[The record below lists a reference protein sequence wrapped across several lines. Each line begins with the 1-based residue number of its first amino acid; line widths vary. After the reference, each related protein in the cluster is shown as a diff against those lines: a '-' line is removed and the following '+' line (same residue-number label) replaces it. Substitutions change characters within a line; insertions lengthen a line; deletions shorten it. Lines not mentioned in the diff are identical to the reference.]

1 MGKNIL
7 EVCLSP
13 DLGGLELFSVHCYD
27 SFKTKGVCKI
37 ALAFE
42 KKLDKYLACD
52 DKIYVERNKFF
63 PFVPAFELAKRIDE
77 NEIDVVHFHWTRD
90 IATVVLAKLISKRKP
105 QIVQSRHMDMT
116 RFKDDFYHRW
126 LYENVSKIHAVTRQ
140 VKEQLIKYIPNS
152 VRPDVELVY
161 LGVKSKKELDLSE
174 IRKKHDIKDGEF
186 VVGIVGRIE
195 EGKGQSIVIEAISK
209 LKSSNVKLLI
219 VGDGMGDDY
228 LDKLHDSSAKYEI
241 EKRVIFTG
249 FTKEVDAYMQMCD
262 VTVLATKNETFGLVV
277 IESMANST
285 PVIATN
291 RGGPL
296 EIIDDM
302 VDGLLYD
309 GGVDDLAKKIEL
321 LLHDEDLKSEL
332 SLNSLRK
339 VQDKFDFNKQMEKL
353 YEMITRDSHEV
364 EV

>member
-37 ALAFE
+37 ALAFD
-42 KKLDKYLACD
+42 KKLDKYLECD
-52 DKIYVERNKFF
+52 DKVYVERNKFF
-63 PFVPAFELAKRIDE
+63 PFVPAFELAKQIDE
-77 NEIDVVHFHWTRD
+77 NEIDFIHFHWTRD
-90 IATVVLAKLISKRKP
+90 IMTVVLAKLFSKRDVK
-105 QIVQSRHMDMT
+105 IIQSRHMFMT
-116 RFKDDFYHRW
+116 RFKDDYYHRW
-126 LYENVSKIHAVTRQ
+126 LYKNIDAIHAVTRQ
-140 VKEQLIKYIPNS
+140 VKEQLIKYIPS
-152 VRPDVELVY
+152 SICPTVELVY
-161 LGVKSKKELDLSE
+161 LGVKNKNMLDLKELKLKYNINED
-174 IRKKHDIKDGEF
+174 DF
-186 VVGIVGRIE
+186 VIGIVGRIQ
-195 EGKGQSIVIEAISK
+195 EGKDQHVVIEAMAK
-209 LKSSNVKLLI
+209 LKRENLKLFI
-219 VGDGMGDDY
+219 VGDSMGDDY
-228 LDKLHDSSAKYEI
+228 LKRLHETSKERGI
-241 EKRVIFTG
+241 EDNVIFTG
-249 FTKEVDAYMQMCD
+249 FTKEVDAHMQLCD

-309 GGVDDLAKKIEL
+309 GGVGDLAKKIEL
-321 LLHDEDLKSEL
+321 LYNDKDLITKL

-339 VQDKFDFNKQMEKL
+339 VQEKFSFDKQQEKL
-353 YEMITRDSHEV
+353 YEMITRD
-364 EV
+364 